1 MTAVK
6 AGVVGVGYLGKF
18 HAEKYAQLPGAEL
31 VGVADI
37 DPGRAREIAARFQV
51 PAYADFRDLI
61 GKADAVSIAVPTT
74 LHYDIARE
82 FLQQGVDVLLEK
94 PMTTTL
100 AQADEL
106 IASARANGRI
116 LQIGHLERYNAA
128 LVAIKDIVQQ
138 PLFIESHRIAPFKE
152 RGIEVDVILDLMI
165 HDIDII
171 LSLVNAPVTR
181 IDAVGVPVLTAR
193 MDIANVRLQFA
204 TGCIA
209 NITASRISAKEMRKI
224 RLFQHDAYLSIDFAS
239 QEVDIFRKLPDAD
252 IDGIPQITYENI
264 DIKQGDSLAQEISA
278 FLAAVR
284 SRQEPEVSGE
294 AGRNALKVALEIIE
308 QIKST
313 QPSIT

>member
-1 MTAVK
+1 
-6 AGVVGVGYLGKF
+6 
-18 HAEKYAQLPGAEL
+18 
-31 VGVADI
+31 
-37 DPGRAREIAARFQV
+37 
-51 PAYADFRDLI
+51 
-61 GKADAVSIAVPTT
+61 
-74 LHYDIARE
+74 
-82 FLQQGVDVLLEK
+82 
-94 PMTTTL
+94 
-100 AQADEL
+100 
-106 IASARANGRI
+106 
-116 LQIGHLERYNAA
+116 
-128 LVAIKDIVQQ
+128 VAIKDIVQQ

-239 QEVDIFRKLPDAD
+239 QEVDIFRKLLDAD